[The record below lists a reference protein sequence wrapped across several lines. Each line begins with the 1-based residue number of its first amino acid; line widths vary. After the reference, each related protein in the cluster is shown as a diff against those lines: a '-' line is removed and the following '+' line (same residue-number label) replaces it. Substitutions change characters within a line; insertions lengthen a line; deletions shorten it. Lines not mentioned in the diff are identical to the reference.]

1 MAEAC
6 GHAEV
11 AALLRQSERAQ
22 AALDAQLCEAAA
34 VGDATA
40 IERLAGEGASPD
52 ATDEDG
58 RRTALMFAASM
69 GHAGA
74 VAALLH
80 RGAEVD
86 ALDSA
91 HGRTALIFAAFRGSA
106 ECVRL
111 LLKAGADAALRA
123 SGKTA
128 FEVAEMQG
136 HAEVAAL
143 LRGYVRR

>member
-1 MAEAC
+1 MQNGFKWKTCPGPSREHDFCRRIRARRTGAK
-6 GHAEV
+6 GL
-11 AALLRQSERAQ
+11 AAL
-22 AALDAQLCEAAA
+22 
-34 VGDATA
+34 
-40 IERLAGEGASPD
+40 P
-52 ATDEDG
+52 
-58 RRTALMFAASM
+58 
-69 GHAGA
+69 
-74 VAALLH
+74 H

-86 ALDSA
+86 AADSA

-111 LLKAGADAALRA
+111 LLEAGADTALRA

>member
-1 MAEAC
+1 MR
-6 GHAEV
+6 GG
-11 AALLRQSERAQ
+11 SNQ
-22 AALDAQLCEAAA
+22 AALDRQLIAAA
-34 VGDATA
+34 AEAGDAAA

-111 LLKAGADAALRA
+111 LLEAGADKTATTTQ
-123 SGKTA
+123 GKTA
-128 FEVAEMQG
+128 YDA
-136 HAEVAAL
+136 ATSDACRAL
-143 LRGYVRR
+143 LK

>member
-1 MAEAC
+1 
-6 GHAEV
+6 
-11 AALLRQSERAQ
+11 
-22 AALDAQLCEAAA
+22 
-34 VGDATA
+34 
-40 IERLAGEGASPD
+40 
-52 ATDEDG
+52 
-58 RRTALMFAASM
+58 MFAAST

-86 ALDSA
+86 AADSA

-111 LLKAGADAALRA
+111 LLEAGADTALRA

-128 FEVAEMQG
+128 LEVAEMQG

-143 LRGYVRR
+143 LRGWGR